1 VSPPARIN
9 VLRPYIAGIRCSTVN
24 AAIRAREAKL
34 RGLGSTSSTS
44 GRQRG
49 GAPDGIRSP
58 RGAFPMVQWQ
68 NRV

>member
-1 VSPPARIN
+1 MSPPARIN

-34 RGLGSTSSTS
+34 RGLGSTSSK
-44 GRQRG
+44 RG
-49 GAPDGIRSP
+49 GL
-58 RGAFPMVQWQ
+58 PMVQWQ